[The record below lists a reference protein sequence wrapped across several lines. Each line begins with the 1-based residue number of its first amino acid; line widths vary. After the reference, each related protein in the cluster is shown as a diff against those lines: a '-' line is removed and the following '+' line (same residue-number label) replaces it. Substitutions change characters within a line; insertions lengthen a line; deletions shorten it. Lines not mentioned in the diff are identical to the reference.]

1 MRGGRTGVAALCV
14 CLCACAS
21 PPPPPAPLA
30 PPPAV
35 EKTSPKP
42 APGVPPESL
51 YRFTPSPPDQEF
63 TPGGG
68 IKGVAKTSAEAPKP
82 EPTFQ
87 EVLRLQREVVARAS
101 AVDEDRLR
109 LALLLATAG
118 EMEEAERILSAMKG
132 PGGKLAP
139 YLDLFLKRQLGDHRE
154 ASKALALLNEE
165 ERRATGFVIE
175 RAELCARV
183 RRFRDYAAAESD
195 RVAPGGMALLYV
207 EPRNFATRAEG
218 ERHALHLKYEWKLF
232 DDRSVEVPVPA
243 WDGADQGQK
252 EDRLTTAGP
261 IHEFYQS
268 FKLPLPANLAVGPYR
283 IKVTVTR
290 SEEHTSELQSQSNLV
305 CRLLLEKKK

>member
-1 MRGGRTGVAALCV
+1 MEK
-14 CLCACAS
+14 
-21 PPPPPAPLA
+21 
-30 PPPAV
+30 V
-35 EKTSPKP
+35 EKVEKP

-51 YRFTPSPPDQEF
+51 YRFTPAPPEQDF

-68 IKGVAKTSAEAPKP
+68 LKPAPAVDVPKTD
-82 EPTFQ
+82 PTFQ
-87 EVLRLQREVVARAS
+87 DVLRAQREVVARAS

-118 EMEEAERILSAMKG
+118 ELEEAERIVAGMKS

-139 YLDLFLKRQLGDHRE
+139 YLDLFLRRQLGDHRE

-183 RRFRDYAAAESD
+183 RRFRDYTAAESD
-195 RVAPGGMALLYV
+195 RVAPGGVALLYV
-207 EPRNFATRAEG
+207 EPRNFASRKEG

-243 WDGADQGQK
+243 WEAADAGQK
-252 EDRLTTAGP
+252 EDRLSTAGA
-261 IHEFYQS
+261 IQEFYQS
-268 FKLPLPANLAVGPYR
+268 FKLPLPTNLAAGPYR
-283 IKVTVTR
+283 IKVTVTDAVAGKSDR
-290 SEEHTSELQSQSNLV
+290 VYVPITV
-305 CRLLLEKKK
+305 GAVDR